1 MDYQLI
7 VVRGRS
13 ASKLLKLADGITT
26 VGRQQ
31 DCQLR
36 IASSQVSRRHCQLY
50 EKEGELVVMDL
61 GSSNGTFV
69 NGKKI
74 EMLTVL
80 KPGDVLALG
89 SVKFRVDQ
97 IGAATP
103 AAAHAK
109 PGDTAVAE
117 AVLGLDDEGD
127 EEEFEI
133 DFDEE
138 ETQTT
143 SAVAVDAKSSPAA
156 GQKPAKQ
163 PPANAEPPVKADTN
177 PPAEPATELAD
188 EAVADFL
195 LNIDLDD
202 EDKR

>member
-1 MDYQLI
+1 MDYQLV

-13 ASKLLKLADGITT
+13 ATKALKLVEGVTT

-36 IASSQVSRRHCQLY
+36 ISSSQVSRRHCQLY
-50 EKEGELVVMDL
+50 EKDGQLLVMDL
-61 GSSNGTFV
+61 GSSNGTFI

-74 EMLTVL
+74 EMQMAL

-89 SVKFRVDQ
+89 SVKLRVEK
-97 IGAATP
+97 IGAAAP
-103 AAAHAK
+103 AGAAAK
-109 PGDTAVAE
+109 PGDTAIAE

-133 DFDEE
+133 DFDDEPT
-138 ETQTT
+138 ET
-143 SAVAVDAKSSPAA
+143 AAAAPAA
-156 GQKPAKQ
+156 AAQ
-163 PPANAEPPVKADTN
+163 PSPKAA
-177 PPAEPATELAD
+177 PKPAEPAPAKKDLDLGAEPSSELAD